1 MFRPPILL
9 VNLGDTSF
17 VVFPPNNSSCI
28 NYSKSYCILCYCLIV
43 GKRCDGSLFCN
54 FACFLYKYIEN
65 ESKGMCLSA
74 NCDLLRPIE
83 LSLVTSYCCFDFVQ
97 PLSQGLSSLLHGL
110 KERPWERGYTLYF
123 VLCFLCL
130 VFLGGGGWGLLCS
143 NFIFLNCVV
152 IVVVIVLF
160 DE

>member
-1 MFRPPILL
+1 MTALCFVILL
-9 VNLGDTSF
+9 AFCISF
-17 VVFPPNNSSCI
+17 FR
-28 NYSKSYCILCYCLIV
+28 KM
-43 GKRCDGSLFCN
+43 
-54 FACFLYKYIEN
+54 YIEN
-65 ESKGMCLSA
+65 ESKEMCLSA

-97 PLSQGLSSLLHGL
+97 PPVSQGLSPLLHGL

-130 VFLGGGGWGLLCS
+130 DFSFFFFFFGLLCF
-143 NFIFLNCVV
+143 NFIFLNYV
-152 IVVVIVLF
+152 VVVIVLF